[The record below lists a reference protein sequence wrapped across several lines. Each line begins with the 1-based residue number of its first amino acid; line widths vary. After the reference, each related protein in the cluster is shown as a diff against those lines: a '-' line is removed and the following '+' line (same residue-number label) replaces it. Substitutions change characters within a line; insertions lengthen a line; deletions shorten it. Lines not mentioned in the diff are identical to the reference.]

1 MSQQHLCFFSTRCR
15 FCQAFLEELSRSP
28 YSKDFRFICVDRQP
42 GKPPI
47 TLPPYVKAVPTL
59 MIAGES
65 EPRTD
70 SQVMNWLSERR
81 LREREGVASG
91 GGFAAGAARVGAAP
105 ADGILAFTDDMF
117 SSCGDEGFAFLDE
130 VTSQKEGQMVRVA
143 SNMASVNDIHRM
155 QVPDMGGPAPIGGG
169 SGGGDSS
176 SNAGGGRQTAK
187 AKAMEDAFSA
197 YQAARD
203 RDLPKASGFAPAPT
217 GGFKR

>member
-1 MSQQHLCFFSTRCR
+1 M
-15 FCQAFLEELSRSP
+15 
-28 YSKDFRFICVDRQP
+28 DRQP

-59 MIAGES
+59 MIAGEA

-91 GGFAAGAARVGAAP
+91 GGFAAGAARVGTAP
-105 ADGILAFTDDMF
+105 TDGILAFTDDMF

-143 SNMASVNDIHRM
+143 SNMASINDIHRM
-155 QVPDMGGPAPIGGG
+155 AVPDVGSGLAAGGGG
-169 SGGGDSS
+169 SGLGH
-176 SNAGGGRQTAK
+176 GGGGPRQSAK
-187 AKAMEDAFSA
+187 AKAMEDAFTA

-203 RDLPKASGFAPAPT
+203 RDVPKSSGFAPPPA
-217 GGFKR
+217 GGFRR

>member
-1 MSQQHLCFFSTRCR
+1 M
-15 FCQAFLEELSRSP
+15 
-28 YSKDFRFICVDRQP
+28 DRQP

-59 MIAGES
+59 MITGEG

-91 GGFAAGAARVGAAP
+91 GGFAAGAARVGSAP
-105 ADGILAFTDDMF
+105 TDGILAFTDDMF

-155 QVPDMGGPAPIGGG
+155 QVPDMGGPAPLSGG
-169 SGGGDSS
+169 SSSSS
-176 SNAGGGRQTAK
+176 SNAGGSRQTAK
-187 AKAMEDAFSA
+187 AKAMEDAFTA

-203 RDLPKASGFAPAPT
+203 RDVPKSSGFAPPPS
-217 GGFKR
+217 GGFRR

>member
-28 YSKDFRFICVDRQP
+28 YSKEFRFICVDRQP

-59 MIAGES
+59 MIAGEG

-91 GGFAAGAARVGAAP
+91 GGFAAGAARVGSAP

-155 QVPDMGGPAPIGGG
+155 QVPDMAGVVRGG

-176 SNAGGGRQTAK
+176 SNAGGGRQSAK
-187 AKAMEDAFSA
+187 AKAMEDAFTA

-203 RDLPKASGFAPAPT
+203 RDLPKASGFAPPPA

>member
-1 MSQQHLCFFSTRCR
+1 M
-15 FCQAFLEELSRSP
+15 
-28 YSKDFRFICVDRQP
+28 DRQP

-59 MIAGES
+59 MIAGEA

-91 GGFAAGAARVGAAP
+91 GGFAAGAARVGSAP

-155 QVPDMGGPAPIGGG
+155 QVPDMAGALRGG
-169 SGGGDSS
+169 SSGGSDSS
-176 SNAGGGRQTAK
+176 SNAGGSRQSAK

-203 RDLPKASGFAPAPT
+203 RDVPKSSGFAPPPA
-217 GGFKR
+217 GGFRR

>member
-28 YSKDFRFICVDRQP
+28 YSKEFRFICVDRQP

-59 MIAGES
+59 MIAGEG

-91 GGFAAGAARVGAAP
+91 GGFAAGAARVGSAP
-105 ADGILAFTDDMF
+105 TDGILAFTDDMF

-155 QVPDMGGPAPIGGG
+155 QVPDMRGPAPLSGG
-169 SGGGDSS
+169 SR
-176 SNAGGGRQTAK
+176 SNAGGGRQSAK

-203 RDLPKASGFAPAPT
+203 RDVPKASGFAPPPA
-217 GGFKR
+217 GGFGR

>member
-1 MSQQHLCFFSTRCR
+1 M
-15 FCQAFLEELSRSP
+15 
-28 YSKDFRFICVDRQP
+28 DRQP

-59 MIAGES
+59 MIAGEG

-91 GGFAAGAARVGAAP
+91 GGFAAGAARVGSAP

-117 SSCGDEGFAFLDE
+117 SSCGDEGFAFLNE

-143 SNMASVNDIHRM
+143 NNMASINDIHRM
-155 QVPDMGGPAPIGGG
+155 QVPDVIGAGAPITTGG
-169 SGGGDSS
+169 SSGS
-176 SNAGGGRQTAK
+176 SNVAGGGRQSAK
-187 AKAMEDAFSA
+187 AKAMEDAFTA
-197 YQAARD
+197 YQAARN
-203 RDLPKASGFAPAPT
+203 RDVPKASGFAPPPT
-217 GGFKR
+217 GGFRR

>member
-1 MSQQHLCFFSTRCR
+1 M
-15 FCQAFLEELSRSP
+15 
-28 YSKDFRFICVDRQP
+28 DRQP

-59 MIAGES
+59 MIAGEG

-91 GGFAAGAARVGAAP
+91 GGFAAGAARVGTTP
-105 ADGILAFTDDMF
+105 SDGILAFTDDMF

-155 QVPDMGGPAPIGGG
+155 AVPDGMPLTTGGSSGSGGYGGGGGG
-169 SGGGDSS
+169 SGGP
-176 SNAGGGRQTAK
+176 RQSAK

-203 RDLPKASGFAPAPT
+203 RDIPKASGFAPPPA
-217 GGFKR
+217 GGFRR